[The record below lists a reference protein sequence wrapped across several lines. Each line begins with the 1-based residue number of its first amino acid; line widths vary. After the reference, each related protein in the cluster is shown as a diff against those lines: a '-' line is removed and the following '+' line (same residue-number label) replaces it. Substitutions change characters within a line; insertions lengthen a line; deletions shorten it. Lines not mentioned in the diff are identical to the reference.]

1 MPAQSELEKRNI
13 IRLSNK
19 ENNRITRECLQ
30 TALLELLKSKR
41 MEDIS
46 VTELVRKAGVSRT
59 AYYSNYNS
67 FSEILAEF
75 IRENLA
81 FLNDEVWKAINN
93 EEDLFY
99 PVIKQMEKKKDL
111 LILMMKANLE
121 NTAFL
126 QMREAINI
134 NYPTIDN
141 ETYYIL
147 IAAIGMIRNVILEW
161 VMNECRESVEEI
173 SSICNKVTSSIRN
186 QVITNIKAARG

>member
-1 MPAQSELEKRNI
+1 
-13 IRLSNK
+13 
-19 ENNRITRECLQ
+19 
-30 TALLELLKSKR
+30 
-41 MEDIS
+41 
-46 VTELVRKAGVSRT
+46 
-59 AYYSNYNS
+59 
-67 FSEILAEF
+67 
-75 IRENLA
+75 
-81 FLNDEVWKAINN
+81 
-93 EEDLFY
+93 
-99 PVIKQMEKKKDL
+99 
-111 LILMMKANLE
+111 MMKAHLE

>member
-1 MPAQSELEKRNI
+1 
-13 IRLSNK
+13 
-19 ENNRITRECLQ
+19 
-30 TALLELLKSKR
+30 

-99 PVIKQMEKKKDL
+99 PIIKKMEEKKDL

-173 SSICNKVTSSIRN
+173 SSICNKVTSSIRS

>member
-1 MPAQSELEKRNI
+1 
-13 IRLSNK
+13 
-19 ENNRITRECLQ
+19 
-30 TALLELLKSKR
+30 

-99 PVIKQMEKKKDL
+99 PIIKKMEEKKDL

-173 SSICNKVTSSIRN
+173 SSICNKVTSSIIS